1 MYGFQS
7 TFESVEF
14 AYNIQMRVSADY
26 AHRANALRAAGHS
39 RTMVDYFAA
48 IADRA
53 YAEARDLKAL
63 RNDIMTV
70 WTLEVAANRA
80 RLGA

>member
-14 AYNIQMRVSADY
+14 AYNIQIRVSADY
-26 AHRANALRAAGHS
+26 AHRAAVLRAVGKDRIA
-39 RTMVDYFAA
+39 DYFAA
-48 IADRA
+48 IADRC

-63 RNDIMTV
+63 KRDILEV
-70 WTLEVAANRA
+70 WTLEANNRA
-80 RLGA
+80 RREG